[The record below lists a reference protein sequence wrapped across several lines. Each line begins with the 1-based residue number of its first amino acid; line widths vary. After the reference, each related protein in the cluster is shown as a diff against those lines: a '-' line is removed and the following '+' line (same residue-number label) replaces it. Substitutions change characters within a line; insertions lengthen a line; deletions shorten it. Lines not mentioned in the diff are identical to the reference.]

1 MEKEVVQNKRIIAT
15 SFDGALIDSEE
26 AIPMTTVLAI
36 DACRSLGHRFV
47 IASGRVPTS
56 VLAYN
61 QDFNF
66 LDYVVG
72 CNGAYI
78 YDNTREKVIYKMPIP
93 KQVVRNIKQTFE
105 ASSILYFC
113 TPDSWHLYVSTIYQ
127 EKKDKVMKSEI
138 KDFNQFLSKNKNH
151 IYKIELHFT
160 GEEKAKSAF
169 KMMKKLKLEVNF
181 NLQVFGEHIY
191 IIEVVNK
198 GVDKYEALRII
209 ARNEKVKMKDVVAIG
224 DSYNDIRM
232 VKRVGYGVA
241 VSNACEE
248 LKAVAKEI
256 TTSNDSFGVEKI
268 LEKVSQVK
276 I

>member
-1 MEKEVVQNKRIIAT
+1 MGKEVVQNKRIIAT

-47 IASGRVPTS
+47 ITSGRVPTS
-56 VLAYN
+56 ILAYN

-78 YDNTREKVIYKMPIP
+78 YDNTAEKVIYKMPIP

-105 ASSILYFC
+105 SFSILYFC
-113 TPDSWHLYVSTIYQ
+113 TPDCWHLYVSTIYQ

-138 KDFNQFLSKNKNH
+138 KDFNRFLSKNKNH

-160 GEEKAKSAF
+160 SEERAREAL

-181 NLQVFGEHIY
+181 NLQVFSHAY
-191 IIEVVNK
+191 IIEVVSR

-209 ARNEKVKMKDVVAIG
+209 AKREKVKMKDVVAIG
-224 DSYNDIRM
+224 YGYNDIRM
-232 VKRVGYGVA
+232 VKRAGYGVA
-241 VSNACEE
+241 VANSCSE
-248 LKAVAKEI
+248 VKEVSQEV
-256 TTSNDSFGVEKI
+256 TTSNDNLGVEKI
-268 LEKVSQVK
+268 LEKVSQ
-276 I
+276 IN